1 MRIPFKN
8 AYTFPS
14 PRLLSG
20 GGSRSPLPG
29 GSSPAPELF
38 PFPQPGGGSPAPPP
52 PAGPGCPL
60 QTAGM
65 GAGLPG
71 WRQPRRPLAAP
82 CGVGEACGGSVPEDG
97 GRGAVSLHLGAGWEW
112 GEPAG
117 CSRRSL
123 CRIPPRPSPAVCPV
137 QRAYSVSRDEVAEQG
152 SKTLRKC
159 IIRGGCPT

>member
-82 CGVGEACGGSVPEDG
+82 CGVGEACGGSVPG
-97 GRGAVSLHLGAGWEW
+97 GG
-112 GEPAG
+112 
-117 CSRRSL
+117 
-123 CRIPPRPSPAVCPV
+123 
-137 QRAYSVSRDEVAEQG
+137 
-152 SKTLRKC
+152 
-159 IIRGGCPT
+159 GGCLPPLGCRLGMGGARWLFPQIPVSYPPPPQPCCVSGTTCL